1 MKKAQTDRIIKLH
14 KLFLDG
20 KVKGPAQHEVHPSLE
35 KGSRENYLYFTLP
48 CSVNFQRNS
57 PALWKSALLS
67 YEDPETKYLFFPELV
82 VKTDYEKVKI
92 DLRKHKL
99 SMQPNKHCKIW
110 VTLSATLN
118 RYYKSDPREVLKE
131 KNFSV
136 PSIINMLQ
144 IEKKSLFP
152 YLGGV
157 KLSNYWLFILA
168 YFTDVDFRHIE
179 EISIIPDT
187 HVIQSSVELGVIKLG
202 TTDTKQIELAW
213 RPILKELSIPP
224 TEMHSALWRWSRESF
239 NPVV

>member
-1 MKKAQTDRIIKLH
+1 MKKVQTERIKKLH
-14 KLFLDG
+14 KLFLEG
-20 KVKGPAQHEVHPSLE
+20 KVKGPEQHEVHPDLD

-48 CSVNFQRNS
+48 CSVNFQRSS
-57 PALWKSALLS
+57 PALWKSALLT
-67 YEDPETKYLFFPELV
+67 YEDPDTNYLFFPEIV
-82 VKTDYEKVKI
+82 VKTDYEKVKN

-110 VTLSATLN
+110 VALSNTLN
-118 RYYKSDPREVLKE
+118 SHYKSDPREVLKE

-136 PSIINMLQ
+136 PSIISMLQ

-152 YLGGV
+152 YLGGI

-168 YFTDVDFRHIE
+168 YFTDVNFKFVE

-187 HVIQSSVELGVIKLG
+187 HVIQSSIQLGVIDEG
-202 TTDTKQIELAW
+202 TADTKKVEAAW
-213 RPILKELSIPP
+213 RVILKELSIPP